1 MVGYGE
7 IEGPYYYTS
16 TLRNAYKKIQND
28 KFTCVTVK
36 DKSGVYPAL
45 KKFFSLSPAQAGE
58 KMKMT

>member
-16 TLRNAYKKIQND
+16 TLRTAYKKIENP
-28 KFTCVTVK
+28 KFTCVTIR

-45 KKFFSLSPAQAGE
+45 KKFFSQPPGQAA
-58 KMKMT
+58 K

>member
-16 TLRNAYKKIQND
+16 TLRNTFKKLQNP
-28 KFTCVTVK
+28 KFTCVTIR

-45 KKFFSLSPAQAGE
+45 KKFFSQTPEQ
-58 KMKMT
+58 K